1 MVQFFLMTAFYGI
14 RPGTAA
20 ACLGVDVLSSF
31 LPFLLLRPLSGA
43 HAGSPTVAN
52 REIIVDRSIQAYT
65 TLLAGAIYSVVL
77 FFSYQTYLP
86 KALVL
91 YFDGIPSIEPAYAS
105 ASVLNSAPAASLALL
120 IGLAARTFIFT
131 PYEATGHT
139 AQDDEVAQFDPAS
152 ATLAETLYWNLWG
165 YTAQTK
171 VAITRTAV
179 AMALTGVNTY
189 LNCLLSINGIEST
202 GAALYASVWVLAAF
216 LTGVGLG
223 VVGRE

>member
-1 MVQFFLMTAFYGI
+1 MTAFYNI

-20 ACLGVDVLSSF
+20 SCLAIDVVSSF

-43 HAGSPTVAN
+43 HAAAPTVAN

-91 YFDGIPSIEPAYAS
+91 YFEGIPSIEPAHS
-105 ASVLNSAPAASLALL
+105 SMSVVNSAPAASLALL

-131 PYEATGHT
+131 PYEATGPV
-139 AQDDEVAQFDPAS
+139 AEDDEIAQFDPVS
-152 ATLAETLYWNLWG
+152 ATLAQTLYYNLWG

-171 VAITRTAV
+171 VLITRTAV
-179 AMALTGVNTY
+179 AMLLTGVNTY
-189 LNCLLSINGIEST
+189 LSCLMSINGIEST
-202 GAALYASVWVLAAF
+202 GAAVYASVWVLAAF